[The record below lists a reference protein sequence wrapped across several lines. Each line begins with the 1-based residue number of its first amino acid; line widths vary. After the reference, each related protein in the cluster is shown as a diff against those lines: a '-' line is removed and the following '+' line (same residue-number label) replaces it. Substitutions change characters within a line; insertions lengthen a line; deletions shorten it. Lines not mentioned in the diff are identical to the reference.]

1 MADYIEIKEPVIRS
15 VSIVPNPV
23 QTLHAYTVNVTAE
36 EVITRVL
43 YPLPF
48 ASGEIAAGV
57 EA

>member
-23 QTLHAYTVNVTAE
+23 QTEHSYNISVTAE
-36 EVITRVL
+36 EVVTRVL

-48 ASGEIAAGV
+48 AAGEISAGV

>member
-15 VSIVPNPV
+15 ISIVPNPV
-23 QTLHAYTVNVTAE
+23 QTEHSYHVSVTAE
-36 EVITRVL
+36 EVVTRVL

-48 ASGEIAAGV
+48 ASGEINAGV